1 MVINYGVG
9 GGIVSQ
15 QMRSTS
21 PIASRLGSGTRAV
34 VGRGRG
40 LRRLRGLGGLGGSDG
55 LGGSGGSGLGS
66 GPSMLGMPAMLQI
79 ISYRM

>member
-40 LRRLRGLGGLGGSDG
+40 LRRLRGLGG
-55 LGGSGGSGLGS
+55 SGGSGLGS

>member
-40 LRRLRGLGGLGGSDG
+40 LRRLRGLGGLGGS
-55 LGGSGGSGLGS
+55 GGSGLGS